1 MRITIDT
8 KDDSTDDIRKVI
20 SLLQNM
26 IRHSESSGSAPS
38 RDIFE
43 DDSPGLPG
51 ASESSPAPSEG
62 LFNMF
67 GGGDSSSEK
76 YAQEAEESEEAKE
89 EEDEKPS
96 VQIVEF

>member
-8 KDDSTDDIRKVI
+8 KDDSHEDIRKVI
-20 SLLQNM
+20 SLLQGM
-26 IRHSESSGSAPS
+26 IRHNESSGSDPS
-38 RDIFE
+38 RNIFE
-43 DDSPGLPG
+43 DG
-51 ASESSPAPSEG
+51 SPALSGSSEASSGPSEG

-67 GGGDSSSEK
+67 GSNETSSKDGVMENS
-76 YAQEAEESEEAKE
+76 ESEQAKE